1 MGKGKLQKFEEMEQF
16 EHVVQMPY
24 RKLQQADF
32 EWKGN
37 WADSFFKN
45 THPIVV
51 ELGCGKGEYTVE
63 LAERN
68 PDINYIGVDIKGA
81 RLHNG
86 AKKALAKGL
95 KNVAFLRTNIE
106 IIDRFFGQGEVSEI
120 WLTFPDPQ
128 MKKTRK
134 RLTSTDFLH
143 RYRQFLKRDGI
154 IHLKTDSN
162 FQYTYTRALVYLNQF
177 DVLCDTDNLYES
189 DVVTETLQIKTFYE
203 KQWLSRG
210 ITIKYIAFKLT
221 DSTFLEPEIEI
232 EKDEYRSFGRSAK
245 DIH

>member
-1 MGKGKLQKFEEMEQF
+1 MGKGKLQKFEEMERF
-16 EHVVQMPY
+16 EHVVQAPY
-24 RKLQQADF
+24 NKVEQTDF
-32 EWKGN
+32 HLKGK
-37 WADSFFKN
+37 WATGFFKN
-45 THPIVV
+45 ENPLIV

-68 PDINYIGVDIKGA
+68 PNINFIGVDIKGA

-86 AKKALAKGL
+86 AKKALEKEL

-106 IIDRFFGQGEVSEI
+106 IISHFFAEEEVAEI

-134 RLTSTDFLH
+134 RLTSTAFLN
-143 RYRQFLKRDGI
+143 RYKTFLKKDGI
-154 IHLKTDSN
+154 VHLKTDSN
-162 FQYTYTRALVYLNQF
+162 FQFTYTSALVHLNQF
-177 DVLCDTDNLYES
+177 EILAETDNLYES
-189 DVVTETLQIKTFYE
+189 DLLTETLQIKTFYE

-210 ITIKYIAFKLT
+210 ITIKYLAFKLNE
-221 DSTFLEPEIEI
+221 SEFMEPEIDI